1 MSENGLSLKVLEA
14 YTRDVGRG
22 VARIDYDSMD
32 TLNASTGDVIEL
44 KGKRRTVAKCLPLYP
59 SDEGKGIIRIDGLG
73 RNNSGIAIGD
83 AIIVKKIKA
92 VPAEKVVVAPLEAIP
107 PIDER
112 YLADALESV
121 PLIKGDNVMVPYFG
135 GRLTFQV
142 IGVTPAADAVLITQ
156 KTTFHI
162 AEKGETLRGVPQ
174 VTYEDIGGIRGEI
187 KKVREM
193 IELPLRHPE
202 IFEKLGIEAPKGVLL
217 YGPPGTGKTLLAKA
231 VANESQAH
239 FISISGPEIMSK
251 FYGESEARLREIFK
265 EAREKAPSI
274 IFVDE
279 IDSIA
284 PKREEVTGEVERR
297 VVSQMLSLMDGL
309 EARGKVIVIAATNRP
324 NAIDPALRRP
334 GRFDREIEIKVPDKK
349 GRKEILLIHSRNMP
363 LAADEQELP
372 VNIEKIAAVSHGYVG
387 ADLEYLCKEAAM
399 KCLRRLLPEL
409 NLEEEKIPTET
420 LDKLIVNSDDFKK
433 ALVEVT
439 PSGMREVFIE
449 NPDVSWEEIGG
460 LSDVKR
466 ELMEAVEWPMKY
478 PGLYDKLGHKMPRGI
493 LLHGPSGTGKTL
505 MAKAVATESEAN
517 FVSVRGPELLSKW
530 VGESERGIREIFKR
544 ARQSAPC
551 VIFFDEID
559 SIAPIRGAGGET
571 AVTERVVSQLLTELD
586 GMENMHGVVVLAATN
601 RADMIDPALLRPG
614 RFDKIIS
621 IPLPD
626 KAGRR
631 KVLEIHSKDI
641 PLAEKDSPD
650 AIDFDKL
657 AELTDGLSSADVAAI
672 ANTAVSLVVHEHL
685 DNAAP
690 GKDLSDEETKKVVDA
705 IEKKAADAKVTMK
718 HYEEAVKKVREQKD
732 LKMNEKLVA
741 SYYR

>member
-1 MSENGLSLKVLEA
+1 MSQNALSLKVLEA

-32 TLNASTGDVIEL
+32 TLNASTGDVIEI

-83 AIIVKKIKA
+83 TTAVRKIKA
-92 VPAEKVVVAPLEAIP
+92 VAAEKVVVAPLEAIP

-142 IGVTPAADAVLITQ
+142 IGVNPAADAVLVTQ
-156 KTTFHI
+156 KTAFHI

-174 VTYEDIGGIRGEI
+174 VTYEDIGGLTDEIR
-187 KKVREM
+187 KVREM

-231 VANESQAH
+231 VANESNAH

-274 IFVDE
+274 IFIDE

-349 GRKEILLIHSRNMP
+349 GRKDILLIHSRNMP
-363 LAADEQELP
+363 LTDDVDLTKMAA
-372 VNIEKIAAVSHGYVG
+372 ISHGYVG

-399 KCLRRLLPEL
+399 KCLRRLLPVL
-409 NLEEEKIPTET
+409 NLEDEKVPPET
-420 LDKLIVNSDDFKK
+420 LDKLIVSGEDFQK
-433 ALVEVT
+433 AVMEIT

-449 NPDVSWEEIGG
+449 NPDVKWDDIGG
-460 LSDVKR
+460 LLDVKR
-466 ELMEAVEWPMKY
+466 ELQEAIEWPLKY
-478 PGLYDKLGHKMPRGI
+478 PLLYEKLGHKMSRGI
-493 LLHGPSGTGKTL
+493 LLHGVSGTGKTL
-505 MAKAVATESEAN
+505 LAKAVATESEAN

-530 VGESERGIREIFKR
+530 VGESERGIREIFRR
-544 ARQSAPC
+544 ARQSSPC

-586 GMENMHGVVVLAATN
+586 GMENLRGVVVLAATN

-614 RFDKIIS
+614 RFDKIIQIPMPDIDSRKS
-621 IPLPD
+621 I
-626 KAGRR
+626 
-631 KVLEIHSKDI
+631 LEISVKDVPI
-641 PLAEKDSPD
+641 VKDAKDPD
-650 AIDFDKL
+650 GVNLSKL
-657 AELTDGLSSADVAAI
+657 AEMTDGMTGADVAAI
-672 ANTAVSLVVHEHL
+672 ANTAVSIVIHKFL
-685 DNAAP
+685 DANP
-690 GKDLSDEETKKVVDA
+690 EMKEV
-705 IEKKAADAKVTMK
+705 EKSVAGAKVTMK
-718 HYEEAVKKVREQKD
+718 HFEQAVKKVREQKD
-732 LKMNEKLVA
+732 LKLGQKIVA